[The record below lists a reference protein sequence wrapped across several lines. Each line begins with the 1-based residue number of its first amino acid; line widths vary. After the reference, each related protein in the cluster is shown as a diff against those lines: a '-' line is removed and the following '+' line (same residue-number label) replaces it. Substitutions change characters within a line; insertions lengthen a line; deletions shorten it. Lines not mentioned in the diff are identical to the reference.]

1 MFNRSKK
8 YILLLLINI
17 FCVIV
22 YFNYQESA
30 SDDPIDIDY
39 LLSVLEQKDALAS
52 ELDKLDESLSLTQQT
67 LSNNANEL
75 AQTKL
80 KVTQEHEKLETCE
93 IDKAAVI
100 ETSKAQIQNLIDNQ
114 SNQKQVSNCDSQI
127 VELSLKDTKI
137 ASLQKRV
144 NELQISLAKTES
156 ELLSK
161 NQTLEQIY
169 AEQAI
174 EADGFKAQIE
184 NLKQAL
190 VTPIRLEKNYIGA
203 KFCEKP
209 SFESRM
215 CVEEFLVRPMFSKPP
230 IGQLTI
236 RVFDPNS
243 DVVASGEFN
252 QDRTQLYRLSLRRAQ
267 ELAAGMYKV
276 EYRVDNQ
283 VLLSDANE
291 LSQ

>member
-30 SDDPIDIDY
+30 PDDPIDINY

-52 ELDKLDESLSLTQQT
+52 ELDKLDEALSSTQQM
-67 LSNNANEL
+67 LNNNANEL

-80 KVTQEHEKLETCE
+80 KVTQEREKLETCE
-93 IDKAAVI
+93 IDKVAVI
-100 ETSKAQIQNLIDNQ
+100 EKSKSQIQNLIDNQ

-144 NELQISLAKTES
+144 NELQASLAKTES
-156 ELLSK
+156 ELLGK
-161 NQTLEQIY
+161 NQTLDQIY

-174 EADGFKAQIE
+174 EEEGFKTQIE

-209 SFESRM
+209 SFEARM

-230 IGQLTI
+230 IGQLSI
-236 RVFDPNS
+236 RVFDPQG

-252 QDRTQLYRLSLRRAQ
+252 QDRTQLYRLSLRRAR
-267 ELAAGMYKV
+267 EFSAGMYKV

-283 VLLSDANE
+283 ILLSEANK